1 MLGAEGRVVAS
12 DLAERLGVSLDTVR
26 RDLDAL
32 DAAGALRRVRGGALP
47 LVRVQRDFAARRHD
61 DPAGKDALAAAG
73 ASLLPPAGV
82 VCVAG
87 GTTLL
92 SLARRWP
99 AGFGGTVVTTS
110 PDVAL
115 ALPPGVEVVLPGGRL
130 HPQARTLVGAETVEA
145 LRGVRADVCVLGAC
159 SIDPERGL
167 GIVPREEAQVMAA
180 MVAGAAR
187 TIAVAGAA
195 KVGHADAFQVAPAGA
210 LSVLVTDAPPA
221 ATAPFEALGVEV
233 VRP

>member
-1 MLGAEGRVVAS
+1 MVAS
-12 DLAERLGVSLDTVR
+12 ELAERLGVSLDTVR
-26 RDLDAL
+26 RDLEAL

-47 LVRVQRDFAARRHD
+47 VVRVERDFTARRAE
-61 DPAGKDALAAAG
+61 DPAGKDALAAA
-73 ASLLPPAGV
+73 AAALLPPAGV

-99 AGFGGTVVTTS
+99 ASFAGTVVTTS

-115 ALPPGVEVVLPGGRL
+115 ALPAGVEVVLPGGRL
-130 HPQARTLVGAETVEA
+130 HPEARTLVGAETVEA
-145 LRGVRADVCVLGAC
+145 LRAVRADVCVLGAC
-159 SIDPERGL
+159 TIDPEHGL

-180 MVAGAAR
+180 MVAGSAR
-187 TIAVAGAA
+187 TVAVAGAA
-195 KVGHADAFQVAPAGA
+195 KVGRADAFQVAPAGA
-210 LSVLVTDAPPA
+210 LSALVTDAAAA
-221 ATAPFEALGVEV
+221 ATAPFEALGVQV